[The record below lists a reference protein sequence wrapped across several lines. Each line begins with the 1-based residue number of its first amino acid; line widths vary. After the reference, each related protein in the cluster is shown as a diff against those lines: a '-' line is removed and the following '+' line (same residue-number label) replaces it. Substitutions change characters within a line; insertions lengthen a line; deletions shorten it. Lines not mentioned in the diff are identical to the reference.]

1 MQKKR
6 YVFVLI
12 VLMLVM
18 LAGCAPGTST
28 QINVPGVSFKI
39 STPGA
44 NPLINTT
51 DASGLTAGAVPGIWH
66 GIISPVTLALSFIN
80 PDIQMY
86 EVHNDGSQYNLGF
99 LFGVA
104 LVFVLLGAILGSRRR

>member
-1 MQKKR
+1 MQKKLSMS
-6 YVFVLI
+6 VFI
-12 VLMLVM
+12 ALMLV
-18 LAGCAPGTST
+18 LVTGCTPGSST

-39 STPGA
+39 STPGS
-44 NPLINTT
+44 NPLINTA
-51 DASGLTAGAVPGIWH
+51 DASGLAAGVVPGIWH
-66 GIISPVTLALSFIN
+66 GIISPVTLALSFAN

-104 LVFVLLGAILGSRRR
+104 LVFVLLGAILGARRR

>member
-6 YVFVLI
+6 FMFGLLVWL
-12 VLMLVM
+12 LVM
-18 LAGCAPGTST
+18 LAGCTPGTST

-39 STPGA
+39 STPGS
-44 NPLINTT
+44 NPLINTA
-51 DASGLTAGAVPGIWH
+51 DASGQAAGAVPGIWH
-66 GIISPVTLALSFIN
+66 GIISPVTLALSFAN

-104 LVFVLLGAILGSRRR
+104 LVFVLLGAILGSRR